1 MRDDK
6 EVQDALSQLD
16 LEKQRSEVKELLN
29 GSDQNKEEEKKEN
42 ETTQN

>member
-16 LEKQRSEVKELLN
+16 LEKQREKEKSEVKALLN
-29 GSDQNKEEEKKEN
+29 GD
-42 ETTQN
+42 